1 MKPGEFREYLK
12 ERFGLELPKEVQLSR
27 DKGSAIR
34 IYSTS
39 LNSADI
45 RGSRGF
51 VAYSKKTGVSNDF
64 IQLFGSIAKKNI
76 VKVNEDEAWSFANGE
91 GFKKK
96 IFIKKGPVIISYKN
110 FVLGVAMF
118 EGGFFYSKI
127 KGKRRRGME
136 NSLD

>member
-1 MKPGEFREYLK
+1 MRPGEFREYLK

-39 LNSADI
+39 LNSADV

-64 IQLFGSIAKKNI
+64 IQLFGNLAKKSI
-76 VKVNEDEAWSFANGE
+76 VKVNEEEAWDFANGE
-91 GFKKK
+91 KFKKR
-96 IFIKKGPVIISYKN
+96 IFIKKGPVIISHKN
-110 FVLGVAMF
+110 IILGVAMF
-118 EGGFFYSKI
+118 DGWVLHSKI

-136 NSLD
+136 NSIK